1 MARSSAA
8 AVANP
13 APAKRRKPAS
23 RHATTQTRRPRRTS
37 GPAKHSRSGAPAR
50 TKRATT
56 ARAATATAGAAAAP
70 RRAPARKPAP
80 RTRTAAPRTR
90 TAPLVQRLLNG
101 RTGAIAD
108 QLLRGRACVAIVFV
122 LLVGI
127 VALNVSLLE
136 MNEGIARTNAQ
147 ATALEHENA
156 KLRTQLAPLGSSE
169 RIQREAVKR
178 GYSLPAAGD
187 VGYVTGSTADNA
199 KLASERMTAPGMGE
213 GVASRP
219 AAQVQEERIG
229 GGTTTTT
236 APQTPAATAP
246 TPEATPEPTP
256 TPVTNTT
263 PQTTTP
269 PAATQPTAN
278 PTVPAAATAP

>member
-8 AVANP
+8 AVAHP
-13 APAKRRKPAS
+13 APAKRRKPNS
-23 RHATTQTRRPRRTS
+23 RQATTQTRRPRRTS
-37 GPAKHSRSGAPAR
+37 GPAKHSRASTAPR
-50 TKRATT
+50 TKRPAT
-56 ARAATATAGAAAAP
+56 ARAAAATAGAVAAP

-80 RTRTAAPRTR
+80 RTRTSAPRTR
-90 TAPLVQRLLNG
+90 TAPLVQRLLHG

-108 QLLRGRACVAIVFV
+108 QLLRGRACVAIVFA

-199 KLASERMTAPGMGE
+199 KRAAERMTAPGMGE

-229 GGTTTTT
+229 SGTPTTT
-236 APQTPAATAP
+236 APQAPPAAAP
-246 TPEATPEPTP
+246 TPEPTP
-256 TPVTNTT
+256 APAPVTNTT
-263 PQTTTP
+263 TQTPTP
-269 PAATQPTAN
+269 PAATTPTAN
-278 PTVPAAATAP
+278 TTVPAAVTAP